1 MSFYSDPKPELA
13 DPIHGLINKL
23 PLQVVVFFL
32 AAAAFST
39 VYITQ
44 PVLPILTQ
52 EFGADPALVSFT
64 VSAVVL
70 GIAISILPIGILA
83 DRLPVHRIL
92 IIGGIAVASCS
103 LVAAITSNLWTL
115 IAVRFVQGLFIPTLT
130 TCLAAYLARSLPA
143 ERLNV
148 VMGSYVSAT
157 VAGGLG
163 GRLLGGWLHP
173 PAHWRYAFV
182 TAAILVLVATFIAV
196 RRLREPAP
204 PAHHSSGGIG
214 LWAMV
219 RRADLLRLF
228 LVAFASFFVFSSVFT
243 FLPFYLAAPPLSVP
257 VQWITALYL
266 SFVLGIVAGPF
277 AGGISNRWG
286 SGVAMVA
293 GTLLLATGLLISLA
307 PTLWIIGLALTLI
320 CTGYFSV
327 HASAVGAVNQ
337 SLTSGRGR
345 ANALYVLFYYIGG
358 WSGITASGIAFESQG
373 WPGVVILCLLMLLIP
388 LYCAV
393 VHQRNRTISNSS

>member
-1 MSFYSDPKPELA
+1 MISR
-13 DPIHGLINKL
+13 L

-44 PVLPILTQ
+44 PVLPILTG
-52 EFGADPALVSFT
+52 EFGADPAVVSFT

-70 GIAISILPIGILA
+70 GIALSILPIGILA
-83 DRLPVHRIL
+83 DRLPIQNIL
-92 IIGGIAVASCS
+92 LAGGIAVAACS
-103 LVAAITSNLWTL
+103 LVAALTGSLWTL
-115 IAVRFVQGLFIPTLT
+115 ILVRFIQGLFIPTLT

-143 ERLNV
+143 ERLSV

-182 TAAILVLVATFIAV
+182 TAGVLVLVATFIAV

-204 PAHHSSGGIG
+204 AAHHSASAIG
-214 LWAMV
+214 LWPMV
-219 RRADLLRLF
+219 KRPDLLRLF
-228 LVAFASFFVFSSVFT
+228 LVAFGSFFVFSSVFN

-266 SFVLGIVAGPF
+266 SYVLGILVGPLAGR
-277 AGGISNRWG
+277 ISQRRG
-286 SGVAMVA
+286 SGFAMAA
-293 GTLLLATGLLISLA
+293 GTLLLAAGLLLSLV
-307 PTLWIIGLALTLI
+307 PSVLAIAGALAAI

-337 SLTSGRGR
+337 SLESGRGR

-358 WSGITASGIAFESQG
+358 WSGITVSGIAFEHQS
-373 WPGVVILCLLMLLIP
+373 WLGVVVACLLMLLVP
-388 LYCAV
+388 LGCGA
-393 VHQRNRTISNSS
+393 VHQRNSGR

>member
-1 MSFYSDPKPELA
+1 MQTLSM
-13 DPIHGLINKL
+13 LINKL

-44 PVLPILTQ
+44 PVLPILTR
-52 EFGADPALVSFT
+52 EFGADPALVSLT

-83 DRLPVHRIL
+83 DRLPVQKIL
-92 IIGGIAVASCS
+92 LIGGIAVAACG
-103 LVAAITSNLWTL
+103 LVAALTNSLWTL
-115 IAVRFVQGLFIPTLT
+115 ITVRFVQGLFIPTLT

-143 ERLNV
+143 QKLSV

-182 TAAILVLVATFIAV
+182 TAAVLVLIATYIAV
-196 RRLREPAP
+196 KRLHEPAP
-204 PAHHSSGGIG
+204 AAHHSSGGLS
-214 LWAMV
+214 LWAMAK
-219 RRADLLRLF
+219 RPDLLRLF
-228 LVAFASFFVFSSVFT
+228 MVAFASFFVFSSVFN
-243 FLPFYLAAPPLSVP
+243 FLPFYLAAPPLSLP

-266 SFVLGIVAGPF
+266 SYVLGILVGPIAGR
-277 AGGISNRWG
+277 ISHRWG
-286 SGVAMVA
+286 SGVAMAA
-293 GTLLLATGLLISLA
+293 GTLLLAAGLLLSLA
-307 PTLWIIGLALTLI
+307 PSMWAIGFALAAV

-327 HASAVGAVNQ
+327 HASAIGAVNQ
-337 SLTSGRGR
+337 SLTTGRGR
-345 ANALYVLFYYIGG
+345 ANALYVLFYYVGG
-358 WSGITASGIAFESQG
+358 WFGITSSGIAYSKSG
-373 WPGVVILCLLMLLIP
+373 WTGVVILCLVMLVIP
-388 LYCAV
+388 LYCGV
-393 VHQRNRTISNSS
+393 VHQRRK

>member
-1 MSFYSDPKPELA
+1 MRSLNS
-13 DPIHGLINKL
+13 LISKL
-23 PLQVVVFFL
+23 PLQLVVFFL

-44 PVLPILTQ
+44 PVLPILMQ
-52 EFGADPALVSFT
+52 EFDADPALVSLT

-92 IIGGIAVASCS
+92 LIGGIAVVGCS
-103 LVAAITSNLWTL
+103 LIAAATSDLRTL

-130 TCLAAYLARSLPA
+130 TCLAAYLARSLPI

-182 TAAILVLVATFIAV
+182 TAALLVLIATLVAV
-196 RRLREPAP
+196 VRLREPAP
-204 PAHHSSGGIG
+204 PAHHHSGGIS
-214 LWAMV
+214 LWAMA
-219 RRADLLRLF
+219 RRTDLLRLF
-228 LVAFASFFVFSSVFT
+228 LVAFASFFVFSSVFN
-243 FLPFYLAAPPLSVP
+243 FLPFYLSAPPLSLP

-266 SFVLGIVAGPF
+266 SYVLGILVGPIAGR
-277 AGGISNRWG
+277 ASSRWG
-286 SGVAMVA
+286 NGVTMMGGAVLIA
-293 GTLLLATGLLISLA
+293 AGLLISIVPSFWAVGIALA
-307 PTLWIIGLALTLI
+307 AV
-320 CTGYFSV
+320 CTGYFGV

-337 SLTSGRGR
+337 SLDSGRGR
-345 ANALYVLFYYIGG
+345 ANALYVLFYYVGG
-358 WSGITASGIAFESQG
+358 WGGITASALAFESQG
-373 WPGVVILCLLMLLIP
+373 WPGVVVLCLAVLLIP
-388 LYCAV
+388 LYCGLA
-393 VHQRNRTISNSS
+393 HHRSKS

>member
-1 MSFYSDPKPELA
+1 MRT
-13 DPIHGLINKL
+13 ITTLIDRL
-23 PLQVVVFFL
+23 PLQIVVFFL

-44 PVLPILTQ
+44 PVLPILTE
-52 EFGADPALVSFT
+52 EFGADPALVSLT

-70 GIAISILPIGILA
+70 GIAISILPIGVLA

-103 LVAAITSNLWTL
+103 LVAAITSSLWTL

-143 ERLNV
+143 QRLSV

-182 TAAILVLVATFIAV
+182 TAGVLVLIATFVAV
-196 RRLREPAP
+196 RRLHEPAP
-204 PAHHSSGGIG
+204 AAHHSIGGIG

-266 SFVLGIVAGPF
+266 SYVLGIAAGPL
-277 AGGISNRWG
+277 AGRVSHRWG
-286 SGVAMVA
+286 SGVAMA
-293 GTLLLATGLLISLA
+293 GGTLLLATGLVLSLATSVRAISLA
-307 PTLWIIGLALTLI
+307 LAVV

-337 SLTSGRGR
+337 SLETGRGR

-358 WSGITASGIAFESQG
+358 WGGITASGLAFENQG
-373 WPGVVILCLLMLLIP
+373 WPGVVILCLVVLLIP
-388 LYCAV
+388 LYCGV
-393 VHQRNRTISNSS
+393 VHQQNRV

>member
-1 MSFYSDPKPELA
+1 MA
-13 DPIHGLINKL
+13 GLIGKL
-23 PLQVVVFFL
+23 PLQFVVFFL

-44 PVLPILTQ
+44 PVLPVLTQ

-83 DRLPVHRIL
+83 DRLPIQNIL
-92 IIGGIAVASCS
+92 LTGGIAVAACS
-103 LVAAITSNLWTL
+103 LVAALTGSLWTL
-115 IAVRFVQGLFIPTLT
+115 IIVRFVQGLFLPTLT

-143 ERLNV
+143 ERLSV

-182 TAAILVLVATFIAV
+182 TAAVLVLVATLIAV
-196 RRLREPAP
+196 KRLKEAAPAP
-204 PAHHSSGGIG
+204 HHSSTAIG
-214 LWAMV
+214 LWTMV
-219 RRADLLRLF
+219 RRPDLLRLF
-228 LVAFASFFVFSSVFT
+228 MVAFGSFFVFSSVFN

-266 SFVLGIVAGPF
+266 SYVLGVLVGPLAGRV
-277 AGGISNRWG
+277 SQRWG
-286 SGVAMVA
+286 SGFAMAA
-293 GTLLLATGLLISLA
+293 GAVLLGAGLLLTMLPSIIAIGAALA
-307 PTLWIIGLALTLI
+307 AV

-337 SLTSGRGR
+337 SLDSGRGR
-345 ANALYVLFYYIGG
+345 ANALYVLFYYVGG
-358 WSGITASGIAFESQG
+358 WGGITASGIAFERNG
-373 WPGVVILCLLMLLIP
+373 WPGVVAVCLGMLLVP
-388 LYCAV
+388 LVCGV
-393 VHQRNRTISNSS
+393 VHQRRSTVR

>member
-1 MSFYSDPKPELA
+1 MPTLRA
-13 DPIHGLINKL
+13 LINRL
-23 PLQVVVFFL
+23 PLQFVVFFV

-44 PVLPILTQ
+44 PVLPILSS
-52 EFGADPALVSFT
+52 EFAADAARVSLT

-92 IIGGIAVASCS
+92 MIGGIAVASCS
-103 LVAAITSNLWTL
+103 LVAAATSNLWTL

-130 TCLAAYLARSLPA
+130 TCLAAYLARSLPMH
-143 ERLNV
+143 RLNV

-182 TAAILVLVATFIAV
+182 TAAVLVLIASFIAV
-196 RRLREPAP
+196 FRLREPAP
-204 PAHHSSGGIG
+204 PAHHHSGGIS
-214 LWAMV
+214 LWAMA

-228 LVAFASFFVFSSVFT
+228 LVAFASFFVFSSVFN
-243 FLPFYLAAPPLSVP
+243 FLPFYLSAPPLSLP

-266 SFVLGIVAGPF
+266 SYVLGILVGPMAGR
-277 AGGISNRWG
+277 ISNRWG
-286 SGVAMVA
+286 SGVTMVGGA
-293 GTLLLATGLLISLA
+293 VLIAAGLLISIIPSLWAVGIALA
-307 PTLWIIGLALTLI
+307 AV
-320 CTGYFSV
+320 CTGYFGV
-327 HASAVGAVNQ
+327 HASAVGALNQ
-337 SLTSGRGR
+337 SLDSGRGR
-345 ANALYVLFYYIGG
+345 ANALYVLFYYVGGWTGITGSGLAYSQSG
-358 WSGITASGIAFESQG
+358 WSG
-373 WPGVVILCLLMLLIP
+373 VVMLCLLMLVIP
-388 LYCAV
+388 LYCGL
-393 VHQRNRTISNSS
+393 VHQRSRKAR

>member
-1 MSFYSDPKPELA
+1 MA
-13 DPIHGLINKL
+13 GLIGKL

-44 PVLPILTQ
+44 PVLPVLTQ

-83 DRLPVHRIL
+83 DRLPIQNIL
-92 IIGGIAVASCS
+92 LTGGIAVAACS
-103 LVAAITSNLWTL
+103 LVAAFTGSLWTL
-115 IAVRFVQGLFIPTLT
+115 IFVRFVQGLFVPTLT

-143 ERLNV
+143 ERLSV

-182 TAAILVLVATFIAV
+182 TAAVLVMVATFVAV
-196 RRLREPAP
+196 RRLHEPSPA
-204 PAHHSSGGIG
+204 AHHSAGGLS
-214 LWAMV
+214 LWDMV
-219 RRADLLRLF
+219 KRGDLLRLF
-228 LVAFASFFVFSSVFT
+228 MVAFASFFVFSSVFT

-266 SFVLGIVAGPF
+266 SYVLGILAGPL
-277 AGGISNRWG
+277 AGRVSQRWG
-286 SGVAMVA
+286 SGIAMA
-293 GTLLLATGLLISLA
+293 GGTVLLGAGLLLSLAPSIITISLA
-307 PTLWIIGLALTLI
+307 LAAV

-327 HASAVGAVNQ
+327 HASAVGAVNR
-337 SLTSGRGR
+337 SLESGRGR
-345 ANALYVLFYYIGG
+345 ANALYVLFSYVGG
-358 WSGITASGIAFESQG
+358 WGGLTASGIAYEKSG
-373 WPGVVILCLLMLLIP
+373 WAGVVTLCLAMLLVP
-388 LYCAV
+388 LYCGVA
-393 VHQRNRTISNSS
+393 HQRRTAVR

>member
-1 MSFYSDPKPELA
+1 MHSLPRLFDR
-13 DPIHGLINKL
+13 L

-52 EFGADPALVSFT
+52 EFGADPAVVSFT

-83 DRLPVHRIL
+83 DRLPIQRIL
-92 IIGGIAVASCS
+92 VTGGIAVASCS
-103 LVAAITSNLWTL
+103 LVAALTESLWTL
-115 IAVRFVQGLFIPTLT
+115 IAVRFVQGLFVPTLT

-143 ERLNV
+143 ERLSV

-182 TAAILVLVATFIAV
+182 TAAVLVLIATFIAV
-196 RRLREPAP
+196 RRLKETAPAT
-204 PAHHSSGGIG
+204 HHSTAAIG

-219 RRADLLRLF
+219 RRPDLLRLF
-228 LVAFASFFVFSSVFT
+228 MVAFASFFVFSSVFN

-266 SFVLGIVAGPF
+266 SYVLGILVGPLAGRV
-277 AGGISNRWG
+277 SQRWG
-286 SGVAMVA
+286 SGFAMA
-293 GTLLLATGLLISLA
+293 GGTLLLAIGLLLSLA
-307 PTLWIIGLALTLI
+307 PSLPVIA
-320 CTGYFSV
+320 
-327 HASAVGAVNQ
+327 AS
-337 SLTSGRGR
+337 
-345 ANALYVLFYYIGG
+345 
-358 WSGITASGIAFESQG
+358 
-373 WPGVVILCLLMLLIP
+373 
-388 LYCAV
+388 
-393 VHQRNRTISNSS
+393 

>member
-1 MSFYSDPKPELA
+1 MQSLTT
-13 DPIHGLINKL
+13 LINKL
-23 PLQVVVFFL
+23 PLQFVVFFL

-52 EFGADPALVSFT
+52 EFGADPALVSLT

-70 GIAISILPIGILA
+70 GIAISILPIGILV
-83 DRLPVHRIL
+83 DRLPVDNIL

-103 LVAAITSNLWTL
+103 LVAAVTSNLWTL

-130 TCLAAYLARSLPA
+130 TCLAAYLARTLPLQ
-143 ERLNV
+143 RLSV

-157 VAGGLG
+157 VTGGLG

-182 TAAILVLVATFIAV
+182 TAAVLVLIATFIAV
-196 RRLREPAP
+196 KRLREPAP

-219 RRADLLRLF
+219 KRPDLLRLF
-228 LVAFASFFVFSSVFT
+228 MVAFASFFVFSSVFN
-243 FLPFYLAAPPLSVP
+243 FLPFYLTAPPLSLP

-266 SFVLGIVAGPF
+266 SYLMVILVGPIAGM
-277 AGGISNRWG
+277 ISQNFG
-286 SGVAMVA
+286 SGIAMAA
-293 GTLLLATGLLISLA
+293 GTVVLATGLVISLVSSMWA
-307 PTLWIIGLALTLI
+307 IAFALVAI

-337 SLTSGRGR
+337 SMETGRGR
-345 ANALYVLFYYIGG
+345 ANALYVLFYYVGG
-358 WSGITASGIAFESQG
+358 WLGITSSGIAYSRSG
-373 WPGVVILCLLMLLIP
+373 WPGVVLLCLVVLVVP
-388 LYCAV
+388 LYCGA
-393 VHQRNRTISNSS
+393 VHQRNSIR

>member
-1 MSFYSDPKPELA
+1 MTFSEMGRS
-13 DPIHGLINKL
+13 ISLINKL

-44 PVLPILTQ
+44 PVLPILSE
-52 EFGADPALVSFT
+52 EFGADPALVSLT

-70 GIAISILPIGILA
+70 GIALSILPIGILA

-92 IIGGIAVASCS
+92 MIGGIAVASCS
-103 LVAAITSNLWTL
+103 LVAASTNSLWTL

-143 ERLNV
+143 ERLSV

-182 TAAILVLVATFIAV
+182 TAAVLVLIATFIAV
-196 RRLREPAP
+196 LRLREPAP
-204 PAHHSSGGIG
+204 AAHHSSGAIG
-214 LWAMV
+214 LWSMV
-219 RRADLLRLF
+219 KRPDLLRLF
-228 LVAFASFFVFSSVFT
+228 TVAFASFFVFSSVFN

-257 VQWITALYL
+257 VQWITTLYL
-266 SFVLGIVAGPF
+266 SYVLGILVGPIAGR
-277 AGGISNRWG
+277 ISNHWG
-286 SGVAMVA
+286 SGVAMAA
-293 GTLLLATGLLISLA
+293 GTLLLAAGLLLSLA
-307 PTLWIIGLALTLI
+307 PSMWAKGCALAAI

-337 SLTSGRGR
+337 SLVTGRGR
-345 ANALYVLFYYIGG
+345 ANALYVLFYYVGG
-358 WSGITASGIAFESQG
+358 WMGITSSGIAYSKAG
-373 WPGVVILCLLMLLIP
+373 WMGVVTLCLIMLVIP
-388 LYCAV
+388 LACGVA
-393 VHQRNRTISNSS
+393 HQRKLR